1 MYPLSKSFI
10 DGEVSQVGAA
20 GTSFF
25 AFCFFLFLVLAELA
39 RLLIF
44 GKAKTLTFR
53 LGLAG
58 LLTSGFATNFVITIH
73 KFIFVAVIKEVVAV
87 VAGFALLV

>member
-10 DGEVSQVGAA
+10 DGEASQVGVA

-25 AFCFFLFLVLAELA
+25 AFGFFLFLVLAELA

-44 GKAKTLTFR
+44 GNAKTLTFR
-53 LGLAG
+53 LGLAE
-58 LLTSGFATNFVITIH
+58 LLSASFATEFVKAVRHFVFVAFVKEAVTVGTGFA
-73 KFIFVAVIKEVVAV
+73 
-87 VAGFALLV
+87 